1 MHKIYATEGAR
12 GGAGRQK
19 GSPPPSRP
27 PPASQPRRHSP
38 SLPRAAGGERA
49 GGGGGGGGRGGTA
62 RMIGDAECRRECLP
76 DRRRE
81 GDGARDADAG
91 PRPDVRCAGAGP
103 AAGRIEAGEVWDP
116 Q

>member
-1 MHKIYATEGAR
+1 
-12 GGAGRQK
+12 
-19 GSPPPSRP
+19 
-27 PPASQPRRHSP
+27 
-38 SLPRAAGGERA
+38 
-49 GGGGGGGGRGGTA
+49 
-62 RMIGDAECRRECLP
+62 MIGDAECRRECLP